1 VALATDLQPPWSI
14 RIDVL
19 DAHRSPYIRKGRE
32 MIRSAR
38 SRRTHAVLASIL
50 TLPLALSACGGESGG
65 GSNSGGDSSTL
76 RVLDYYNNEPAKT
89 VWQKAIETC
98 GQQAGVTIQ
107 REAVPG
113 ASLIQKVLQQ
123 ASSKTLPDVLML
135 DNPDLQQIAQ
145 TGALAPMS
153 DFGLKAEGYAEGV
166 ASASTYEGKLYGL
179 QPITNT
185 IALFYNKD
193 LLGKA
198 NVAPPTTWEE
208 LRAAAKKLTAGGT
221 YGLAFSAPANYE
233 GTWQFLPFMWSNGG
247 DEKNIA
253 TPETAQALQ
262 LWVDL
267 MNDGSVSKS
276 ALNWTQADVNDQFRA
291 GKAAMMVN
299 GPWQFPTLD
308 QDKSLKYEVVKIPAP
323 AAGRPVVA
331 PLGGETWTVPQT
343 GNKDRQTKAAQVV
356 ACLNSDDNQLSL
368 AAGTQTIPTKTALLA
383 NFSSSNPNMA
393 GFVEQIPTAR
403 ARTGELG
410 ADWPKAAT
418 KIYTAFQAALTGQ
431 ATPAKALEQAQNG

>member
-1 VALATDLQPPWSI
+1 
-14 RIDVL
+14 
-19 DAHRSPYIRKGRE
+19 
-32 MIRSAR
+32 MIRS
-38 SRRTHAVLASIL
+38 SRPRLAQAALASML
-50 TLPLALSACGGESGG
+50 TLPLALSACGGDSGG
-65 GSNSGGDSSTL
+65 GSNSGDSSTL

-89 VWQKAIETC
+89 VWQKALDAC
-98 GQQAGVTIQ
+98 GQQAGATIE

-113 ASLIQKVLQQ
+113 ANLIQKVLQQ

-145 TGALAPMS
+145 TGALTPLN
-153 DFGLKAEGYAEGV
+153 DLGLNADGYADGV
-166 ASASTYEGKLYGL
+166 VNASTYEGKLYGL

-185 IALFYNKD
+185 IGLFYNKD
-193 LLGKA
+193 LLAKA
-198 NVAPPTTWEE
+198 GVTPPTTWAE
-208 LRAAAKKLTAGGT
+208 LKTAAKKLTSGGT

-253 TPETAQALQ
+253 TPETEQALQ

-308 QDKSLKYEVVKIPAP
+308 EDKALKYEVVKIPAP
-323 AAGRPVVA
+323 AAGKSVVA

-343 GNKDRQTKAAQVV
+343 GNKDKQAKAAKVV
-356 ACLNSDDNQLSL
+356 ACLNSDDNQLAL
-368 AAGTQTIPTKTALLA
+368 AKDTQTIPTKTALLA
-383 NFSSSNPNMA
+383 KFSSSNPNMA

-403 ARTGELG
+403 ARTGQLG

-418 KIYTAFQAALTGQ
+418 KVYTAFQSALTGQ

>member
-1 VALATDLQPPWSI
+1 MFRTP
-14 RIDVL
+14 
-19 DAHRSPYIRKGRE
+19 
-32 MIRSAR
+32 R
-38 SRRTHAVLASIL
+38 SRIMLAALL
-50 TLPLALSACGGESGG
+50 TLPLAVSACGGDSGG
-65 GSNSGGDSSTL
+65 SDGDGDASAL
-76 RVLDYYNNEPAKT
+76 RVLDYYNNDPGKT
-89 VWQKAIETC
+89 VWQKALEAC

-113 ASLIQKVLQQ
+113 AGLIQKVLQQ

-135 DNPDLQQIAQ
+135 DNPDLQQIAA
-145 TGALAPMS
+145 TGALTPLG
-153 DFGLKAEGYAEGV
+153 DLGLKADGYADGV
-166 ASASTYEGKLYGL
+166 VSASTYQGKLYGL

-185 IALFYNKD
+185 IGLFYN
-193 LLGKA
+193 
-198 NVAPPTTWEE
+198 EE
-208 LRAAAKKLTAGGT
+208 LLSKAGVTPPATWAELRTAARTLTAGST

-253 TPETAQALQ
+253 TPQTAQALQ

-299 GPWQFPTLD
+299 GPWQFPVLD
-308 QDKSLKYEVVKIPAP
+308 QDKSLQYKVVQIPAP
-323 AAGRPVVA
+323 AAGKPIVA

-343 GNKDRQTKAAQVV
+343 GNKDKQASAAKVV
-356 ACLNSDDNQLSL
+356 ACLNSDENQLSL
-368 AAGTQTIPTKTALLA
+368 AKQNQTIPTKTALLA
-383 NFSSSNPNMA
+383 GFSTGNPAMA

-418 KIYTAFQAALTGQ
+418 KIYTAFQSALTGQ
-431 ATPAKALEQAQNG
+431 AAPAKALQTAQNG

>member
-1 VALATDLQPPWSI
+1 
-14 RIDVL
+14 
-19 DAHRSPYIRKGRE
+19 
-32 MIRSAR
+32 MIRSSR
-38 SRRTHAVLASIL
+38 SRRARAVLASML
-50 TLPLALSACGGESGG
+50 TLPLALSACGGGSGG

-76 RVLDYYNNEPAKT
+76 RVLDYYNNDPGKT
-89 VWQKAIETC
+89 VWQKALDAC

-135 DNPDLQQIAQ
+135 DNPELQQIAQ
-145 TGALAPMS
+145 TGALTPLN
-153 DFGLKAEGYAEGV
+153 DLGLKADGYADGV
-166 ASASTYEGKLYGL
+166 VSASTYEGKLYGL

-185 IALFYNKD
+185 IGLFYNKD
-193 LLGKA
+193 LLAKA
-198 NVAPPTTWEE
+198 GVTPPTTWAE
-208 LRAAAKKLTAGGT
+208 LRTAAAKLTSGST

-308 QDKSLKYEVVKIPAP
+308 EDKSLKYEVVKIPAP
-323 AAGRPVVA
+323 AAGKPVVA

-343 GNKDRQTKAAQVV
+343 GNKDKQAKAAKVV
-356 ACLNSDDNQLSL
+356 ACLNSDDSQLGL
-368 AAGTQTIPTKTALLA
+368 AKDTQTIPTKTALLA
-383 NFSSSNPNMA
+383 TFSSSNPNMA

-418 KIYTAFQAALTGQ
+418 KIYTAFQSALTGQ
-431 ATPAKALEQAQNG
+431 AAPAKALEQAQNG

>member
-1 VALATDLQPPWSI
+1 
-14 RIDVL
+14 
-19 DAHRSPYIRKGRE
+19 

-38 SRRTHAVLASIL
+38 PRRAQAMLASIL
-50 TLPLALSACGGESGG
+50 TVPLALGACGGGSDGGSSSGG
-65 GSNSGGDSSTL
+65 GSSTL
-76 RVLDYYNNEPAKT
+76 RVLDYYNDEPAKT
-89 VWQKAIETC
+89 VWQKAIEAC

-107 REAVPG
+107 RETVPG

-123 ASSKTLPDVLML
+123 ASSKTLPDILML

-145 TGALAPMS
+145 SGALVPLN
-153 DFGLKAEGYAEGV
+153 DLGLKADGYAEGV
-166 ASASTYEGKLYGL
+166 VSASTYEGKLYGL

-193 LLGKA
+193 LLAKA
-198 NVAPPTTWEE
+198 SLTPPKTWEE
-208 LRAAAKKLTAGGT
+208 LRTSAKKLTAGGT
-221 YGLAFSAPANYE
+221 YGMAFSAPANFE

-253 TPETAQALQ
+253 TPETAQAVQ

-276 ALNWTQADVNDQFRA
+276 ALNWTQADVNEQFRA

-308 QDKSLKYEVVKIPAP
+308 QDKSLKYEVVQIPAP
-323 AAGRPVVA
+323 AAGKPVVA
-331 PLGGETWTVPQT
+331 PLGGETWAVPQT
-343 GNKDRQTKAAQVV
+343 GNKDKQAKAAKVI
-356 ACLNSDDNQLSL
+356 ACLNSDENQVSI
-368 AAGTQTIPTKTALLA
+368 AKESQTIPTKTALLA
-383 NFSSSNPNMA
+383 NFSTSNPNMA
-393 GFVEQIPTAR
+393 GFVDQIPTAR

-418 KIYTAFQAALTGQ
+418 KIYTALQAALTGQ

>member
-1 VALATDLQPPWSI
+1 
-14 RIDVL
+14 
-19 DAHRSPYIRKGRE
+19 
-32 MIRSAR
+32 MIRSPRTPRSSR
-38 SRRTHAVLASIL
+38 SRRAQAALASMF
-50 TLPLALSACGGESGG
+50 TLSLAVTACGGGSNG

-76 RVLDYYNNEPAKT
+76 RVLDYYNNDPSKA
-89 VWQKAIETC
+89 VWQKAIDAC
-98 GQQAGVTIQ
+98 GKQAGVTIQ

-113 ASLIQKVLQQ
+113 ATLIQKVLQQ
-123 ASSKTLPDVLML
+123 ASSRTLPDVLML

-145 TGALAPMS
+145 SGALTPLN
-153 DFGLKAEGYAEGV
+153 DLGLKADGYVEGV
-166 ASASTYEGKLYGL
+166 VSASTYKGKLYGL

-185 IALFYNKD
+185 IGLFYNKD
-193 LLGKA
+193 LLAKA
-198 NVAPPTTWEE
+198 GVTPPKTWAE
-208 LRAAAKKLTAGGT
+208 LRTVAKKLTSGGT

-253 TPETAQALQ
+253 TPETAQAVQ

-291 GKAAMMVN
+291 GKAAMAIN
-299 GPWQFPTLD
+299 GPWQFPALAEG
-308 QDKSLKYEVVKIPAP
+308 KSVKYAVAPIPAP
-323 AAGRPVVA
+323 VAGKPIVA
-331 PLGGETWTVPQT
+331 PLGGETWAVPQT
-343 GNKDRQTKAAQVV
+343 GNKDKQAKAAKVI

-368 AAGTQTIPTKTALLA
+368 AKDTQTIPTKKALLEK
-383 NFSSSNPNMA
+383 FSSSNPNMA
-393 GFVEQIPTAR
+393 GFVDQIPTAR

-418 KIYTAFQAALTGQ
+418 KIYTAFQSALTGQ
-431 ATPAKALEQAQNG
+431 ATAAKALETAQNG